1 MSKLADWL
9 ARKGETAL
17 QRGDLRP
24 EQRRALLAIRRCR
37 TPAAGGHRYR
47 CTHCGG
53 EHHGYHSCHHRACP
67 RFGALA
73 QIDKHA
79 DVPVIVP
86 MTLVDADY
94 FDEIVGG
101 LMGRGVDVRHYA
113 LTASVDTIHARLR
126 RRVRAVRVLGADEA
140 WAMQQADRC
149 VTALREKRFA
159 THVPTDNRTV
169 VEVVEF
175 IASHAHLDLV
185 TPRLNAFR
193 YQLHRLAV
201 GVRHVRI

>member
-1 MSKLADWL
+1 MLLWINGAFGAGKTQTAFELQRRLTAAHVADPEQL
-9 ARKGETAL
+9 GYGIHRMLPAD
-17 QRGDLRP
+17 QRGDFQDRP
-24 EQRRALLAIRRCR
+24 QWRSGVVE
-37 TPAAGGHRYR
+37 T
-47 CTHCGG
+47 
-53 EHHGYHSCHHRACP
+53 
-67 RFGALA
+67 LA

-94 FDEIVGG
+94 FDEVVGG

-201 GVRHVRI
+201 GVRHIRI